1 MLAQNWYSPQVTASM
16 VARWRP
22 PQGGRVVDNKMAYTH
37 WLITNDYGIYNL
49 IEKYFVQD
57 DSVIELVEAKF
68 YFTDRGLKGILD
80 LYEQDN
86 NANDTDFLK
95 TK

>member
-1 MLAQNWYSPQVTASM
+1 M

-22 PQGGRVVDNKMAYTH
+22 PQGGRVVDNKMDYTH

-57 DSVIELVEAKF
+57 SKMIV
-68 YFTDRGLKGILD
+68 
-80 LYEQDN
+80 
-86 NANDTDFLK
+86 
-95 TK
+95 